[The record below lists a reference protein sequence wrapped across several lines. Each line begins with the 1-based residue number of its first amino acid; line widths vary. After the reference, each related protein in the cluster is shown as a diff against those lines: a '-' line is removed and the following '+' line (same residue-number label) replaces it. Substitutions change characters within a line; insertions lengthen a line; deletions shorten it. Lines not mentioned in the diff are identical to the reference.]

1 MGFCQKNWG
10 LFALLLFFAAP
21 SMAEGDSTAVAP
33 ATPVVDSSAVTAA
46 PSAVPAD
53 TAPVA
58 GAGPETLFVADTS
71 AVKQDSSSAPADT
84 AVAVADTSAATPD
97 SASAPVDSAVAVADT
112 SAAKPDSA
120 SAPVDTAVA
129 VTDSSAAKP
138 DSVSAPADTAVAK
151 MDSAAVK
158 PDTAAAPVDSA
169 APPQPATTATPRKR
183 FFFGVFGAVTYNDFY
198 DSELG
203 LSNMGKNASGST
215 VRTSGQDGLMGN
227 YWRFGANAG
236 IAAMYMFNDMFGL
249 HAEMGVAYR
258 KGKGESD
265 VTVTLIWDDKSKP
278 KERASLGI
286 EYSLK
291 QINMDIPLF
300 ARFTLPNVFFVEAG
314 PMLSLN
320 FNSRYKSYVTDDE
333 STQKYREED
342 VCNFAEFDA
351 AFGLGATR
359 RIGSKSIEAGLRFVL
374 GITPLSDADD
384 APKTWQGQFNLTFWF
399 L

>member
-10 LFALLLFFAAP
+10 FFALLLFFATP

-53 TAPVA
+53 TAPEF
-58 GAGPETLFVADTS
+58 ETLFVADTS

-97 SASAPVDSAVAVADT
+97 SASAPADSAVAVADT

-138 DSVSAPADTAVAK
+138 DSVAAPADTAVAK

-203 LSNMGKNASGST
+203 LSNMGKNASGYT
-215 VRTSGQDGLMGN
+215 VKTSGQDGLMGN
-227 YWRFGANAG
+227 YWGVGANAG
-236 IAAMYMFNDMFGL
+236 FAAMYMFNEMFGL

-320 FNSRYKSYVTDDE
+320 FYSRDKSYVTDDE
-333 STQKYREED
+333 FTQKYREED